1 MQIFLYDTYE
11 RKLRKFSEV
20 EKGKINMYVCG
31 ITPYDYTHIGHAR
44 TYSAFDVL
52 KRFFLYSGYEV
63 NHIQNIT
70 DIDDKIINRALKE
83 NKSWKEI
90 SEHFTKIGHESLY
103 KLNIL
108 KADYYPKV
116 SEHIKEIE
124 EIIELLLS
132 NGYAYTTSSGI
143 YFEVSKFSRYGNL
156 SKQDLESI
164 KAGARVE
171 IDEEKKNPADF
182 ALWKFAKPQE
192 PYWESKLGK
201 GRPGWHIECSA
212 MASKYSRLP
221 LDIHGG
227 GYDLIFPHH
236 ENEIAQSEC
245 AFNKKFVNYW
255 LHCGFLTIKGEK
267 MAKSL
272 GNFIIIDDLLEKYSS
287 NSVRLFFAKTHYRSQ
302 IDFSYELLDETEN
315 AIKSI
320 KELIINTEA
329 AIKEGNLTFSKDKIA
344 EKILEEFEQAM
355 ANDINTPIAVSKLF
369 DLVKHI
375 NKQLLENKIKDSNLM
390 YSLYVLKK
398 MLWVLGIDYLP
409 FYEKKKSLISR
420 EEELLNLIIYLR
432 EELRKRKIF
441 DLSDEIREK
450 FKAIG
455 LEIADTK
462 DGPKI
467 KII

>member
-1 MQIFLYDTYE
+1 
-11 RKLRKFSEV
+11 
-20 EKGKINMYVCG
+20 
-31 ITPYDYTHIGHAR
+31 
-44 TYSAFDVL
+44 
-52 KRFFLYSGYEV
+52 
-63 NHIQNIT
+63 
-70 DIDDKIINRALKE
+70 
-83 NKSWKEI
+83 
-90 SEHFTKIGHESLY
+90 
-103 KLNIL
+103 
-108 KADYYPKV
+108 
-116 SEHIKEIE
+116 
-124 EIIELLLS
+124 
-132 NGYAYTTSSGI
+132 
-143 YFEVSKFSRYGNL
+143 
-156 SKQDLESI
+156 
-164 KAGARVE
+164 
-171 IDEEKKNPADF
+171 
-182 ALWKFAKPQE
+182 
-192 PYWESKLGK
+192 
-201 GRPGWHIECSA
+201 
-212 MASKYSRLP
+212 
-221 LDIHGG
+221 
-227 GYDLIFPHH
+227 